1 MPSSEP
7 SEPLKSVRQNA
18 SNHLAGIVGTAV
30 VLALLYFGRDVLIPI
45 TLAILLSFLV
55 APMLRAMRKIG
66 IGSTT
71 SVWVAVLILSLGI
84 AAAGTVIGT
93 QLVRLASSLPEY
105 EETIHDKLATLREL
119 SNAQFDSLTGHA
131 DKVFNELTKKDPIEK
146 TGAEKIKSSASSNLD
161 APVLVEIQEPALR
174 PLQLLQ
180 KIMASIWPPIETA
193 GIVLMVL
200 IFVLLE
206 QESLR
211 DRLIKLIGSN
221 DLRATTIAV
230 NDAGE
235 RLSRFFTS
243 QFAVNF
249 GVGFL
254 VFIGLL
260 IIGLPHAILF
270 GTLAAILRFVPYVGV
285 WLAAIFASLLA
296 AAIEPGWSLA
306 LMTLAIFFSI
316 EMIVA
321 QLVEPQLYGHSTGLS
336 PLSVVIAAIFWSWI
350 WGPVGLVVSTPL
362 TLCLVVAGRYVP
374 ALQVLETLFG
384 EVRALTLAQN
394 FYQRALSGDATE
406 IISAARTYMKK
417 KSFASYCDTV
427 LMPALHL
434 AGHDLEEG
442 KIHPDEKLRLG
453 IAVGTVIES
462 LDGKTHTWKKSE
474 HASFL
479 QDMSLG
485 RHLRT
490 QREKVIGLRQ
500 GSFDVPPASVVLCM
514 GLGEAGNELAAE
526 ILVRV
531 LRHHNLDARHISL
544 ADFAAPP
551 PEAKAESVSVVCVV
565 STSPAKEEEQSSL
578 LLTDIQHRF
587 PSVHRVLVLLPSPY
601 ENVHSHSNHSHS
613 SQSHSGHPISIDASD
628 EVARSYEATLNLCLM
643 HMHSTTPI
651 DAN

>member
-1 MPSSEP
+1 MSHTNPPEKNTAATPTPSS
-7 SEPLKSVRQNA
+7 
-18 SNHLAGIVGTAV
+18 HLAGILGTAV
-30 VLALLYFGRDVLIPI
+30 VLALLYFGKDVLIPI

-55 APMLRAMRKIG
+55 APMLRAMRKVG
-66 IGSTT
+66 IGQTT
-71 SVWVAVLILSLGI
+71 SVWIAVLVLTLGI

-93 QLVRLASSLPEY
+93 QLVKLASSLPQY

-119 SNAQFDSLTGHA
+119 TDAQFDSLSGHA
-131 DKVFNELTKKDPIEK
+131 DKVFSDLTRKDPEQLSN
-146 TGAEKIKSSASSNLD
+146 AEKMKSIADKNPD

-180 KIMASIWPPIETA
+180 KIMASVWPPIEMA

-206 QESLR
+206 HESLR
-211 DRLIKLIGSN
+211 DRLIRLIGNN
-221 DLRATTIAV
+221 DIRATTIAV

-235 RLSRFFTS
+235 RLSRFFSS

-254 VFIGLL
+254 IFVGLS
-260 IIGLPHAILF
+260 IISLPHAILF
-270 GTLAAILRFVPYVGV
+270 GTLTGILRFVPYVGV
-285 WLAAIFASLLA
+285 WLAAGSAILLA
-296 AAIEPGWSLA
+296 AAIEPGWGLA
-306 LMTLAIFFSI
+306 VITFVIFFSI

-362 TLCLVVAGRYVP
+362 TLCLVVAGRYIP
-374 ALQVLETLFG
+374 ALHILEILFG

-406 IISAARTYMKK
+406 IITAARAYMKR

-453 IAVGTVIES
+453 MAIGTVIES

-474 HASFL
+474 HATFL

-485 RHLRT
+485 KHLRT
-490 QREKVIGLRQ
+490 QREKLSGPRQ
-500 GSFDVPPASVVLCM
+500 GSLDVPPGSIVLCV
-514 GLGEAGNELAAE
+514 GLTDVGNELATE

-531 LRHHNLDARHISL
+531 LRHHRIDARHISP
-544 ADFAAPP
+544 ADLTAPP
-551 PEAKAESVSVVCVV
+551 PPGAKAESISVICVV
-565 STSPAKEEEQSSL
+565 STSPEKEAEQSSL
-578 LLTDIQHRF
+578 LLSDLKQRF
-587 PSVHRVLVLLPSPY
+587 SNINRVLVLLPSPY
-601 ENVHSHSNHSHS
+601 EHTHHHSEEEK
-613 SQSHSGHPISIDASD
+613 SITYADD
-628 EVARSYEATLNLCLM
+628 VARSYESALNICIASL
-643 HMHSTTPI
+643 HRDVSY
-651 DAN
+651 AA

>member
-1 MPSSEP
+1 MPSSESP
-7 SEPLKSVRQNA
+7 EKLNAVRNVA

-55 APMLRAMRKIG
+55 APILRAMRKIG

-71 SVWVAVLILSLGI
+71 SVWVAVLLLTLGI

-93 QLVRLASSLPEY
+93 QLVKLASSMPEY
-105 EETIHDKLATLREL
+105 EETIRDKLATMREL
-119 SNAQFDSLTGHA
+119 SNAQFDSFTGHA
-131 DKVFNELTKKDPIEK
+131 DKVFSELTKKDPQQ
-146 TGAEKIKSSASSNLD
+146 KSSQEKMKAASDNNTE
-161 APVLVEIQEPALR
+161 APVLVEIQEPPLR

-180 KIMASIWPPIETA
+180 KIMTSIWPPIEMA

-200 IFVLLE
+200 VFVLME
-206 QESLR
+206 HESLR
-211 DRLIKLIGSN
+211 DRLIRLIGSN

-254 VFIGLL
+254 VFIGLWA
-260 IIGLPHAILF
+260 INLPHAILF

-285 WLAAIFASLLA
+285 WLAAISATLLA
-296 AAIEPGWSLA
+296 AAIEPGW
-306 LMTLAIFFSI
+306 TLAVMTFVIFFSI

-336 PLSVVIAAIFWSWI
+336 PLSVVIAAIFWSWL

-374 ALQVLETLFG
+374 ALQILEILFG

-394 FYQRALSGDATE
+394 FYQRALSGDTTE
-406 IISAARTYMKK
+406 IITAARTYMKR

-442 KIHPDEKLRLG
+442 KIHPEEKLRLG
-453 IAVGTVIES
+453 MAVGTVIES

-474 HASFL
+474 HATFL

-485 RHLRT
+485 RHLRA
-490 QREKVIGLRQ
+490 QREKIIGARQ
-500 GSFDVPPASVVLCM
+500 GSLDVPAGSVVLCM
-514 GLGEAGNELAAE
+514 GLGEAENELATE

-531 LRHHNLDARHISL
+531 LRHHTIDARHISL
-544 ADFAAPP
+544 ADFATPP
-551 PEAKAESVSVVCVV
+551 PGAKAESISVICIV
-565 STSPAKEEEQSSL
+565 STSPSKEEQTSAL
-578 LLTDIQHRF
+578 LLADIRQRF
-587 PSVHRVLVLLPSPY
+587 HSVSSVLVLLPSPY
-601 ENVHSHSNHSHS
+601 EASHFSHN
-613 SQSHSGHPISIDASD
+613 QVKSIEHSD
-628 EVARSYEATLNLCLM
+628 EVSRSYETALNICIEHL
-643 HMHSTTPI
+643 HRDTSP
-651 DAN
+651 A